1 MKGNTDNCHLLMTK
15 DKSLE
20 ISIGESIVKSS
31 DCKKLLG
38 IKFDSKLHFW
48 WLFLRSIK
56 KVTKNYEH

>member
-38 IKFDSKLHFW
+38 IKFDSKLHF
-48 WLFLRSIK
+48 
-56 KVTKNYEH
+56 